1 MPPPSQQCAKILER
15 SRFVSQAQKFPA
27 ALAHGQAKQFFRPDQ
42 PTKKG
47 MRVET
52 FPSRRASG
60 HKFFNSRHQTL
71 PICHPQCPRF
81 ILIEPPIK
89 KVKHQL
95 ERWEKL
101 LTFSRAGTVDR
112 PSHHH
117 HVVFPRISQPSKR
130 ASEDL
135 RAPINFNNNNC

>member
-1 MPPPSQQCAKILER
+1 MPPSSQQCAKILER
-15 SRFVSQAQKFPA
+15 SRFVSPAQKFSA

-42 PTKKG
+42 P
-47 MRVET
+47 T

-95 ERWEKL
+95 ERWGKL

-112 PSHHH
+112 PSH
-117 HVVFPRISQPSKR
+117 VVFPRISHQ
-130 ASEDL
+130 ASE
-135 RAPINFNNNNC
+135 RAKIYGRQ